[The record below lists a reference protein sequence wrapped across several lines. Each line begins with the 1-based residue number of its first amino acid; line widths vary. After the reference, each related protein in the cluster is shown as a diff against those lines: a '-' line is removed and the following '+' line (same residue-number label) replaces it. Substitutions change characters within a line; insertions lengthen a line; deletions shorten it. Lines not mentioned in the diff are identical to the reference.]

1 VLPCNGNPAKG
12 GKPGRLPVLVSI
24 LMGGK
29 EEMKTTMKVFFKSSA
44 TILLLFLS
52 APHISRAGDID
63 LGKIVVTPSKIE
75 ENSGDTARNVDVV
88 TSGEIESSGAKNVA
102 EALTDITS
110 VDISDYG
117 GQGEL
122 KNIRMRG
129 STAAQVLV
137 TVDGRPINNPRDGA
151 TDLST
156 VPLDNIERIEVVHG
170 PASSLY
176 GSQAMGGTVNIITK
190 RPPVKG
196 YKTEISSSFGTFR
209 TYTDSLSHGG
219 RLGGLGYLVTGG
231 YESSGGFRDNTK
243 LNTKD
248 MNAKFEYALNDNND
262 LKLNSGFYRSKVGS
276 PGSTSFSDTDD
287 KQLKLTNY
295 FDLGWN
301 FKPDSLTGFSARI
314 YQNYDRLEFMENS
327 AGRVWETANGKDTHS
342 TISRGLELEFNRR
355 LSDFYKLICGFNYV
369 GNYNDSTSSA
379 KHKYTVSAGYLENQ
393 WDLTS
398 KFRVNFGARI
408 DDYSNF
414 GTQASPSLSAVYK
427 ISENIRLHGLVGR
440 SFRAPTFNDLYWPA
454 STGMLGNPNLK
465 PEKGTTAEAGI
476 EAKICKY
483 LSSGVTY
490 YHSIYDELINWV
502 PISDFEWQV
511 KNIGSAVIDGI
522 ELTNTVY
529 LLDNLELGLNYTYL
543 RAIDDKTDKYL
554 IYQPRNKADLSLKYK
569 RSDGFIFEF
578 KSQFTD
584 RRFHNAANSI
594 SVKRFFVFGLS
605 LSKKFSNGLTCFGSI
620 DNLFARKYQVIRDY
634 PMPGFAATGGFK
646 LEF

>member
-1 VLPCNGNPAKG
+1 
-12 GKPGRLPVLVSI
+12 
-24 LMGGK
+24 
-29 EEMKTTMKVFFKSSA
+29 MKTTMKVFFKSLA
-44 TILLLFLS
+44 AILLLFLS
-52 APHISRAGDID
+52 APNISRADDID

-75 ENSGDTARNVDVV
+75 ENYGDTARNVDVV
-88 TSGEIESSGAKNVA
+88 TGGQIESSGAKNVA
-102 EALTDITS
+102 EALTEITS

-137 TVDGRPINNPRDGA
+137 TVDGRPVNNPRDGA

-156 VPLDNIERIEVVHG
+156 IPLDNIERIEVVHG

-190 RPPVKG
+190 RPPAKG

-219 RLGGLGYLVTGG
+219 RLGGFGYLVTGG
-231 YESSGGFRDNTK
+231 YQSSGGFRDNTK

-262 LKLNSGFYRSKVGS
+262 LMLNSGFYRSKAGS
-276 PGSTSFSDTDD
+276 PGSARFPDTDD

-301 FKPDSLTGFSARI
+301 FKPDNLTGLSTRI
-314 YQNYDRLEFMENS
+314 YQNYDRLEFMENTVNFS
-327 AGRVWETANGKDTHS
+327 KSIHS
-342 TISRGLELEFNRR
+342 TIARGLELQFNRK
-355 LSDFYKLICGFNYV
+355 LFDFYQLICGFNYV

-379 KHKYTVSAGYLENQ
+379 KHKYLVRAGYLENQ
-393 WDLTS
+393 LDLTS
-398 KFRVNFGARI
+398 RFKLNLGIRV

-414 GTQASPSLSAVYK
+414 GAQTSPSLSAVYK
-427 ISENIRLHGLVGR
+427 ISENIRLHGLIGR

-454 STGMLGNPNLK
+454 STGMIGNPDLK

-483 LSSGVTY
+483 LSSGITY
-490 YHSIYDELINWV
+490 YHSIYDDLINWV
-502 PISDFEWQV
+502 PISDLEWQV
-511 KNIGSAVIDGI
+511 KNIGSAVIDGV
-522 ELTNTVY
+522 EFENTIY
-529 LLDNLELGLNYTYL
+529 FLDNFELGLNYTFM
-543 RAIDDKTDKYL
+543 RAIDDKIDKYL
-554 IYQPRNKADLSLKYK
+554 IYQPKNKADFSLRYK
-569 RSDGFIFEF
+569 NPGGFIFEF

-584 RRFHNAANSI
+584 KRFHNSANTTI
-594 SVKRFFVFGLS
+594 VKRFFVFGFS

-620 DNLFARKYQVIRDY
+620 DNLFARQYQVIRDY
-634 PMPGFAATGGFK
+634 PMPGFSATGGLK